1 MSLTPITTVLFDLD
15 GTLLDTAPD
24 FAFAIN
30 EIRTKRNQ
38 PALPLETIRPA
49 VSHGVAGLIETCFG
63 MTKTDL
69 GYEEL
74 AQEVLACYTNSNGL
88 HSRLFPGMQE
98 VLDHLDTNKMAWGVV
113 TNKNSVLAEVLME
126 AVSLRT
132 RAKCIVGGN
141 TAARPKPHPDPLLH
155 ACKVIN
161 RSPKECLYVGDAER
175 DIIAGLAAGM
185 QTAVALFGYLGKED
199 KPHSWNAQAYL
210 NTPPEL
216 LLWLA
221 EHGQSTG

>member
-1 MSLTPITTVLFDLD
+1 MPATPITTVLFDLD

-30 EIRTKRNQ
+30 QVRARRNES
-38 PALPLETIRPA
+38 LLSLEAVRPA
-49 VSHGVAGLIETCFG
+49 VSHGIAGLLQTCFG

-74 AQEVLACYTNSNGL
+74 AQEVLASYTESNGK

-98 VLDHLDTNKMAWGVV
+98 VLDHLDKNKMSWGVV
-113 TNKNSVLAEVLME
+113 TNKNSVLAEAVMK
-126 AVSLRT
+126 AVSLHTRT
-132 RAKCIVGGN
+132 QCIVGGN

-161 RSPKECLYVGDAER
+161 RTPEECLYIGDAER
-175 DIIAGLAAGM
+175 DIVAGLAAGM

-199 KPHSWNAQAYL
+199 KPHSWNAQVYL

-221 EHGQSTG
+221 EHGQSAG

>member
-1 MSLTPITTVLFDLD
+1 MSSTPITTVLFDLD

-24 FAFAIN
+24 FALAIN
-30 EIRTKRNQ
+30 QIRIKRNET
-38 PALPLETIRPA
+38 PLPLETIRPA
-49 VSHGVAGLIETCFG
+49 VSHGVAGLIQTCFG
-63 MTKTDL
+63 MTKKDL

-74 AQEVLACYTNSNGL
+74 AQEVLACYTSTNGK

-98 VLDHLDTNKMAWGVV
+98 VLDHLDKNNMSWGVV
-113 TNKNSVLAEVLME
+113 TNKNDLLATALMQ
-126 AVSLRT
+126 AVSLHT
-132 RAKCIVGGN
+132 KAQCIVGGN

-155 ACKVIN
+155 ACQVIK

-221 EHGQSTG
+221 EHGQKIS